1 VGKFQA
7 CTDHLATILETCLDF
22 IMDTTVVVS
31 NERGLAQEI
40 VSGKHRWRADEPAPF
55 GTDSGPSPYEL
66 LLAGLGAC
74 TSMTL
79 RLYAQR
85 KGIDLQRITIRLRHL
100 RIHAEDC
107 MDCETKEGLLD
118 RIDREI
124 ELTGNLD
131 EAQKLR
137 LLEIAERCPVH
148 RSLKSEINIQT
159 SVL

>member
-1 VGKFQA
+1 VDVTAANAQ
-7 CTDHLATILETCLDF
+7 
-22 IMDTTVVVS
+22 VVVTS
-31 NERGLAQEI
+31 ESGLAQTI
-40 VSGKHRWRADEPAPF
+40 SAGKHRLLADEPAPI
-55 GTDSGPSPYEL
+55 GTDTGPTPYEI

-79 RLYAQR
+79 RMYAQR
-85 KGIDLQRITIRLRHL
+85 KGFDLQRIIVRLQHS

-107 MDCETKEGLLD
+107 ADCETKQGYLL

-131 EAQKLR
+131 DAQKRR

-148 RSLKSEINIQT
+148 RTLTSEINIRT
-159 SVL
+159 TLAT

>member
-1 VGKFQA
+1 MGKFQA

>member
-1 VGKFQA
+1 MS
-7 CTDHLATILETCLDF
+7 TATS
-22 IMDTTVVVS
+22 VVVS
-31 NERGLAQEI
+31 NENGLAQEI
-40 VSGKHRWRADEPAPF
+40 VSGKHHWRSDEPAPF
-55 GTDSGPSPYEL
+55 GTDTGPSPYEL

-79 RLYAQR
+79 RLYAQK
-85 KGIDLQRITIRLRHL
+85 KGIDLQRIRIRLQHF

-107 MDCETKEGLLD
+107 RNCETKEGLLD

-124 ELTGNLD
+124 ELSGNLD

-148 RSLKSEINIQT
+148 RTLKSEISIQT
-159 SVL
+159 SLL